1 MFASSR
7 KNVILEGIGNC
18 QSAMSKAIRVRDS
31 TNDPALREL
40 AEAIRFLSFG
50 AQQIGL
56 GLTDEGR
63 QDDLPRG

>member
-1 MFASSR
+1 MFLSSR
-7 KNVILEGIGNC
+7 KNTILEGIGNC
-18 QSAMSKAIRVRDS
+18 QSATSKAIRVRDS
-31 TNDPALREL
+31 TSDPALREL

-63 QDDLPRG
+63 HDDLPRG

>member
-1 MFASSR
+1 MVSSR
-7 KNVILEGIGNC
+7 KSIILEGISNC
-18 QSAMSKAIRVRDS
+18 QSATTKAIRARDS
-31 TNDPALREL
+31 TNDPAIREL

-63 QDDLPRG
+63 IDDLPRR